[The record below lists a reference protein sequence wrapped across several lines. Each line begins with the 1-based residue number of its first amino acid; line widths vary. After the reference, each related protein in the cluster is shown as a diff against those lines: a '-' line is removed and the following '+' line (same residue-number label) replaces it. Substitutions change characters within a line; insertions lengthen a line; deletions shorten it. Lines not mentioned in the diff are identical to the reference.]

1 MKGVKNMVN
10 SPKSSH
16 VVIKRAAFTYMG
28 TIVGAGFATG
38 REITEF
44 FTQYGIW
51 GTVGIF
57 VSSVFFIF
65 LGMKIMLLAV
75 STESNNLHSFLTY
88 LFGPKFGGY
97 CNGLIVLMII
107 GVTIVMLSG
116 AGALFQEQL
125 HLSKWLGV
133 ALMVVLCYGFIS
145 RGIQGLHDV
154 NGLIVPFMILFSFM
168 IFIWSKPSLD
178 SLLEIQS
185 ETSFLWLFKALIYAS
200 FNLTS
205 ALAVLIPLAHE
216 LKEESYIKKSSQ
228 HGGIGL
234 MMLLLFN
241 HFAISRLQSFQNIE
255 IPTAELLV
263 HATEW
268 IHLFFVLV
276 ILGEIFSTLA
286 ANSFGIMELAYDKW
300 SWSKNLTL
308 IVLLVFCAIFSSF
321 QYSVLISILYPLF
334 GVFGLIVIIR
344 LLMI

>member
-1 MKGVKNMVN
+1 MNEMKGVKNMVN

-57 VSSVFFIF
+57 VSSMFFIF

-145 RGIQGLHDV
+145 RGIQ
-154 NGLIVPFMILFSFM
+154 
-168 IFIWSKPSLD
+168 
-178 SLLEIQS
+178 
-185 ETSFLWLFKALIYAS
+185 
-200 FNLTS
+200 
-205 ALAVLIPLAHE
+205 
-216 LKEESYIKKSSQ
+216 
-228 HGGIGL
+228 
-234 MMLLLFN
+234 
-241 HFAISRLQSFQNIE
+241 
-255 IPTAELLV
+255 
-263 HATEW
+263 
-268 IHLFFVLV
+268 
-276 ILGEIFSTLA
+276 
-286 ANSFGIMELAYDKW
+286 
-300 SWSKNLTL
+300 
-308 IVLLVFCAIFSSF
+308 
-321 QYSVLISILYPLF
+321 
-334 GVFGLIVIIR
+334 
-344 LLMI
+344 